1 MLKNKPSI
9 HKLVIVMLNIENLEV
24 EVENKEIL
32 KSLNLSIGD
41 KEFHVVMGP
50 NGSGKSTLALT
61 LMGHPNYKIKG
72 GKIEF
77 NGENINDYPVDER
90 ARKGIFLAFQHP
102 QEVEGVKII
111 DYLRLLLEKV
121 KGMEPA
127 KALQIIPQVAKEVW
141 FSPEMLARFINVG
154 FSGGERKRFEI
165 LQALLLKP
173 KLLILDEPDS
183 GVDIDSL
190 SLISHKIR
198 KLYEEG
204 TSILL
209 ITHYGRILEH
219 IDPSIVHVHIMKDGN
234 IVMSGKEELVEEI
247 EKKGFKK
254 VFEECGCNE

>member
-1 MLKNKPSI
+1 M
-9 HKLVIVMLNIENLEV
+9 VIVMLQIENLEV
-24 EVENKEIL
+24 EVENKKIIN
-32 KSLNLSIGD
+32 SLNLSVGGG
-41 KEFHVVMGP
+41 EFHVIMGP

-61 LMGHPNYKIKG
+61 LMGHPNYKITN

-77 NGENINDYPVDER
+77 DGKVINDIPVDER
-90 ARKGIFLAFQHP
+90 ARMGIFLTFQHP
-102 QEVEGVKII
+102 EDIDGVKII

-121 KGMEPA
+121 KGIEPA
-127 KALQIIPQVAKEVW
+127 KALQIIPKKAKEVW
-141 FSPEMLARFINVG
+141 FSADMLSRYINVG

-165 LQALLLKP
+165 LQALLIKP

-198 KLYEEG
+198 ELYEQG

-219 IDPSIVHVHIMKDGN
+219 IDPKIVRVHIMKDGH
-234 IVMSGKEELVEEI
+234 IVMSGKEELVEKI
-247 EKKGFKK
+247 EKEGFKK